1 MFKHLTVFQTAY
13 TMAVHAGARQALI
26 AQNVAN
32 ADTPGY
38 RTRDLPAFAQLYEAR
53 RQGTGPFRRDE
64 PGASLSAFDVS
75 RLQPI
80 IEDDMDP
87 NRNGVSLEDEMV
99 RAAEVKRDHDRALS
113 IYRSAVTVLRMS
125 LGNS

>member
-1 MFKHLTVFQTAY
+1 MFNQLTVFQTAY
-13 TMAVHAGARQALI
+13 AMAVHAGARQSLV

-38 RTRDLPAFAQLYEAR
+38 RSRDLPAFAQLYNAR
-53 RQGTGPFRRDE
+53 QQGKGPFRGDAPAGR
-64 PGASLSAFDVS
+64 LSALDVS

-80 IEDDMDP
+80 IEDNMDP
-87 NRNGVSLEDEMV
+87 NRNGVSLEEEMV

-125 LGNS
+125 LGS